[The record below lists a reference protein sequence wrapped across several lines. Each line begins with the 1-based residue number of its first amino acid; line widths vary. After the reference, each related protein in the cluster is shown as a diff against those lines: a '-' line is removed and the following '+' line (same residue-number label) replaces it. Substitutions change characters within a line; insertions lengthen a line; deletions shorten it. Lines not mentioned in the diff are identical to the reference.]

1 MITLVQPLPSSV
13 CTIAVVFLVVSVSA
27 PIGGSKDGGGP
38 VATWKTGEWEECQ
51 IAQGACNTY
60 TSIPVYGHKKRS
72 VWCSNSGGS
81 LIDDRFCEADRRPHS
96 SLVCFGHCPRCA
108 HHLGP
113 WTSWSPIQCDA
124 CVGRQK
130 RRLVCHQQRH
140 RKKKQQQQVGDSLN
154 GLFLFGG
161 GENGEALD
169 SGSEVIEEERA
180 CFSPALCKGRSTT
193 EAIRQTAISQ
203 TSSPLRPPEALTA
216 SFVPYLHV
224 GPWSDCQPPPEEASA
239 SAAKSGV
246 GGQLMPP
253 TKSEE
258 GRKKHRRKKN
268 KRNKQRKK
276 NNNNRE
282 RKHAQRHFQP
292 PAVDLPPGIPWTPD
306 MDLDLEINYIAN
318 SVDAPQFGFQKRD
331 VQCRGQD
338 GEALP
343 FR

>member
-27 PIGGSKDGGGP
+27 PIGASKDGGGP

-224 GPWSDCQPPPEEASA
+224 GPWSDCQPPPEEAS

-246 GGQLMPP
+246 GGQLMPS
-253 TKSEE
+253 KSEE
-258 GRKKHRRKKN
+258 GKKKHRRKKN

-276 NNNNRE
+276 NNNRE

>member
-224 GPWSDCQPPPEEASA
+224 GPWSDCQPPPEEAS
-239 SAAKSGV
+239 SAANSGV

-253 TKSEE
+253 SKSEE

-276 NNNNRE
+276 NNNRE

>member
-27 PIGGSKDGGGP
+27 PIGGSKDGGP

-72 VWCSNSGGS
+72 VWCSNSEGS

-140 RKKKQQQQVGDSLN
+140 RKKQQQQQQVGDSLN
-154 GLFLFGG
+154 GLFLY

-180 CFSPALCKGRSTT
+180 CFSPALCKGRTT

-224 GPWSDCQPPPEEASA
+224 GPWSDCQPPPEEAS
-239 SAAKSGV
+239 SAANSGV
-246 GGQLMPP
+246 GGQLMPS
-253 TKSEE
+253 KSEE
-258 GRKKHRRKKN
+258 GKKKHRRKKN
-268 KRNKQRKK
+268 KRNKQRRK
-276 NNNNRE
+276 NNNRE

-292 PAVDLPPGIPWTPD
+292 PVVDLPPGIPWTPD

>member
-1 MITLVQPLPSSV
+1 M

-224 GPWSDCQPPPEEASA
+224 GPWSDCQPPPEEAS
-239 SAAKSGV
+239 SAANSGV

-253 TKSEE
+253 SKSEE

-276 NNNNRE
+276 NNNRE